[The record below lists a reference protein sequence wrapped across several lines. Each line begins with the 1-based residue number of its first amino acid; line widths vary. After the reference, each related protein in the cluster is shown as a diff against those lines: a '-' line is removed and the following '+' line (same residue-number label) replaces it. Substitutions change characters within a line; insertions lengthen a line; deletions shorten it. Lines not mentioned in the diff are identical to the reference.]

1 MCKSTVSFY
10 SIPIDSKP
18 SKGLVVNSW
27 ARGIRRSPQTTKS
40 FCITGQ
46 RQAQERKPLLCSNWT
61 DQTKYKD
68 FLAWEIILLNRNYLS
83 RALKECDL
91 NKFKDSYPC
100 YRGDYTPGVVAL
112 WGRAVRNVKGCGS
125 TVVSKLGGWP
135 VCGMDFKTGR
145 MLWFSLSLP
154 RTADMCP
161 GFGDSLRS
169 RGTL

>member
-1 MCKSTVSFY
+1 MCKSAVSFY

-27 ARGIRRSPQTTKS
+27 AKGIRRSPQTTKS

-91 NKFKDSYPC
+91 NRFKIHIHFI
-100 YRGDYTPGVVAL
+100 GVIIHQAVVAL

-125 TVVSKLGGWP
+125 TVVSKPGGWP

-161 GFGDSLRS
+161 GFGESLRS
-169 RGTL
+169 REAL